1 MRRINRKMESMH
13 NFYVA
18 TTLPRLRVGRHVS
31 KWSGYMSELN
41 PQRPTLNDC
50 SRSLTGVE
58 VCIAFGGWKK

>member
-1 MRRINRKMESMH
+1 MRRINRKMEAMH

-18 TTLPRLRVGRHVS
+18 ATLPRLRVGRHVS
-31 KWSGYMSELN
+31 KW
-41 PQRPTLNDC
+41 